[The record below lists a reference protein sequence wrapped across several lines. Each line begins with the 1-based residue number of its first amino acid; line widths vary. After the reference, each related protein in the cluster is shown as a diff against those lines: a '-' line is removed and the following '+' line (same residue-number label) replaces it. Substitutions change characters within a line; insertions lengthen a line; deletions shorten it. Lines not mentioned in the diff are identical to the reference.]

1 MSLEYVAAYFSY
13 LDYLQELSD
22 AECGRLFKACLIYG
36 KTGAAPELRG
46 NERFVWPGI
55 KSQIDRDAEKYNN
68 RCRKNAANS
77 GMRWDAIACER
88 MRSDAKHAKEKEKEK
103 AKEKEST
110 PHTPQRG
117 AGFDQFWTSYPKKVG
132 KEAAKKAFDRV
143 NVPVETL
150 LAAIERQ
157 KCSDQ
162 WSRDNGRYIPNPAT
176 WLNQGRWEDELGQR
190 EEAGSGE
197 RQERYFTLADLPGA
211 VP

>member
-88 MRSDAKHAKEKEKEK
+88 MRSDAKHAKEKEK

-110 PHTPQRG
+110 PHTPKRG

-162 WSRDNGRYIPNPAT
+162 WSRDKGRYIPNPAT
-176 WLNQGRWEDELGQR
+176 WLNQGRWEDELEQR

>member
-1 MSLEYVAAYFSY
+1 MKY
-13 LDYLQELSD
+13 LKVFTDFAKSIEPLGD
-22 AECGRLFKACLIYG
+22 AERGRLFTAMLEYAQRG
-36 KTGAAPELRG
+36 TEPDFYG
-46 NERFVWPGI
+46 NERYIWPTAKLHIDREQEYSKKQAGNGKKGGRPKTQTNPPKPT
-55 KSQIDRDAEKYNN
+55 KSQKSQKDKD
-68 RCRKNAANS
+68 
-77 GMRWDAIACER
+77 
-88 MRSDAKHAKEKEKEK
+88 KEKDKENN
-103 AKEKEST
+103 T

-176 WLNQGRWEDELGQR
+176 WLNQGRWEDELEQR

-197 RQERYFTLADLPGA
+197 QQERYFTLADLPGA